1 MSSRNEVV
9 FQAIPFDASSS
20 DANEPLIAAGD
31 GEDEDHRLDEK
42 AFSRFKFSSLLI
54 GMLVGFAFS
63 PLFILGVH
71 IWVITVGGEDVDTKS
86 KTDIIVLGLLC
97 SCFYA
102 AFSICYFGIPPQL
115 SSDNLLGYWGTLQG
129 AARRDSRE
137 NGIPFYRGC
146 SCWHQSSTLDPFEH
160 ADTNGVFFC
169 GSTGGRL
176 ILLQNQNDVLCHK
189 YQEFIVLPIDG
200 GTNCDGCL
208 TCTAYTGAALR
219 RSK

>member
-102 AFSICYFGIPPQL
+102 AFAFVILGFLRILVAITYSAIGGR
-115 SSDNLLGYWGTLQG
+115 SKELLDEIVVYMEYRFVVGAHVGTSLV
-129 AARRDSRE
+129 AWTMPAL
-137 NGIPFYRGC
+137 F
-146 SCWHQSSTLDPFEH
+146 SSTQTSIVYSFVGPLVV
-160 ADTNGVFFC
+160 AFFYC
-169 GSTGGRL
+169 KIRMMCFAPNIKSSSSCRSTVE
-176 ILLQNQNDVLCHK
+176 QTVMA
-189 YQEFIVLPIDG
+189 V
-200 GTNCDGCL
+200 
-208 TCTAYTGAALR
+208 
-219 RSK
+219 